1 MFFFLNHIVPRL
13 MFKNTLAR
21 RLIFKNQTLR
31 RHLASTDRD
40 DGLSDWTTPLFP
52 KLERFSKHSVRS
64 VFRRSRNDKCLPLR
78 RIGSRMTRFF
88 AISHAGNKFRN
99 ARKAK
104 LIAASFPVNARDSA
118 RRVGML
124 RLSLQPRGCEKSR
137 LLDEI
142 HERVDLQHEI
152 SCSTIFHDE
161 WVSLSDFLGCCEM
174 YFSHRA
180 CQKTQN
186 HSFAIKEEH
195 CRRTSASRSSWHRT
209 LQWRTAAQD
218 MTFVPRI

>member
-1 MFFFLNHIVPRL
+1 MFFCETHSPPSYIYIP
-13 MFKNTLAR
+13 LAR

-64 VFRRSRNDKCLPLR
+64 VFRRSRNKSPLRLETTSVSLR
-78 RIGSRMTRFF
+78 RIGSRLRRFC
-88 AISHAGNKFRN
+88 APSHAGNKFRN
-99 ARKAK
+99 VRKAK

-161 WVSLSDFLGCCEM
+161 WVSLSDFLGC
-174 YFSHRA
+174 
-180 CQKTQN
+180 QKN
-186 HSFAIKEEH
+186 SEPFF
-195 CRRTSASRSSWHRT
+195 RN
-209 LQWRTAAQD
+209 
-218 MTFVPRI
+218 